1 MAFQFAEINGTR
13 LHYDVRGAGDPLVL
27 IHSGISDLRLW
38 DDQVDA
44 FAARH
49 RVIRYDV
56 RGHGKT
62 PHPAGVGTFSH
73 RDDLRA
79 LLDQLG
85 VDRSAVLGCSIGGVI
100 AIDFTLAYPERVTAL
115 VPVASGVSGYDPEET
130 DVAAKEERNKLS
142 AEMNAAYE
150 QGDFQRAAH
159 LLARVWMDGPKR
171 SPDQVDPQVRAR
183 AMTMML
189 GLFELP
195 EDEGAEQPLEP
206 PAASRLAEIK
216 VPTLVVVG
224 DHDDQRILLA
234 ADYLAEGIP
243 GARKVVIPR
252 VAHYPNME
260 RPAEFNRLV
269 LEFLRALT

>member
-1 MAFQFAEINGTR
+1 MAFQFVEINGTR

-38 DDQVDA
+38 DEQMDV
-44 FAARH
+44 FAASH

-56 RGHGKT
+56 RGYGQT
-62 PHPAGVGTFSH
+62 PHPPGPGAFS
-73 RDDLRA
+73 RYDDLRA
-79 LLDQLG
+79 LLDYFDVNQT
-85 VDRSAVLGCSIGGVI
+85 VVLGCSIGGAI
-100 AIDFTLAYPERVTAL
+100 AIDFSLAYPERVTAL
-115 VPVASGVSGYDPEET
+115 IPVASAVGGYDPEET
-130 DVAAKEERNKLS
+130 DVAAKEERERLF
-142 AEMNAAYE
+142 AEVNAAYDR
-150 QGDFQRAAH
+150 GDLQRAAH
-159 LLARVWMDGPKR
+159 LLAQVWMDGPKR

-183 AMTMML
+183 AVSML
-189 GLFELP
+189 LDLFELP

-224 DHDDQRILLA
+224 DHDDERILLA
-234 ADYLAEGIP
+234 ADYLAEGIA

-260 RPAEFNRLV
+260 RPTEFNRLV
-269 LEFLRALT
+269 LDFLEA

>member
-1 MAFQFAEINGTR
+1 MAYQFAEINGTR
-13 LHYDVRGAGDPLVL
+13 MHHDVRGRGDALVL

-44 FAARH
+44 FAAR
-49 RVIRYDV
+49 RRIIRYDV
-56 RGHGKT
+56 RGYGKT
-62 PHPAGVGTFSH
+62 PHPPGPGSFSH
-73 RDDLRA
+73 HEDLRA

-85 VDRSAVLGCSIGGVI
+85 VDRSAVLGCSIGGAI
-100 AIDFTLAYPERVTAL
+100 AIDFTLAYPERVSAL
-115 VPVASGVSGYDPEET
+115 IPVASAVNGYDPEET
-130 DVAAKEERNKLS
+130 DVAAREVREKLN
-142 AEMNAAYE
+142 AEANAAYE
-150 QGDFQRAAH
+150 GGDFQEAAH

-171 SPDQVDPQVRAR
+171 SPDQVDPEVRAR
-183 AMTMML
+183 AVAMFL

-206 PAASRLAEIK
+206 PAATRLAEIK

-224 DHDDQRILLA
+224 DNDVEKIIMA
-234 ADYLAEGIP
+234 ADYLAQGVP
-243 GARKVVIPR
+243 AARKVVIPG

-269 LEFLRALT
+269 LDFLGA

>member
-62 PHPAGVGTFSH
+62 SHPPGTFSH

-115 VPVASGVSGYDPEET
+115 VPVASAVSGYDPEET
-130 DVAAKEERNKLS
+130 DVAAKEERNKLF

-159 LLARVWMDGPKR
+159 LLARIWMDGPKR

-183 AMTMML
+183 AVAMML

-195 EDEGAEQPLEP
+195 EDEGTEQPLEP

-234 ADYLAEGIP
+234 ADFLAEGIP
-243 GARKVVIPR
+243 GARKVVIPG

-269 LEFLRALT
+269 LEFLRA